1 MTAAPNVV
9 ELRQYTLLPGTRDG
23 LIDLFDQ
30 YFVDGQENVGI
41 HVIGQFRDLD
51 DPDRFVWLRG
61 FDTKTAR
68 RTALTYFYESPVW
81 LAHRQTATATM
92 SDTDNALLLQPTYL
106 GPRYPRPGESHPSRS
121 TRSLI
126 TITIASLASPLTV
139 ADHNLGAAIRSELI
153 ATGAD
158 IIATFASHTE
168 ENSFP
173 ALPVRQ
179 EHVMGWM
186 TGFDSAE
193 SGNQHQEHLRRTPGW
208 AGVLDRLAARSN
220 GLPPQHLRL
229 RPTNRSQLR

>member
-1 MTAAPNVV
+1 VV
-9 ELRQYTLLPGTRDG
+9 ELRQYTLHPEARDG
-23 LIDLFDQ
+23 LIALFDQ

-41 HVIGQFRDLD
+41 QVIGQFRDLD

-61 FDTKTAR
+61 FDTMTGR
-68 RTALTYFYESPVW
+68 RTALTHFYESPVW

-92 SDTDNALLLQPTYL
+92 SDTDNALLVEPTYL

-121 TRSLI
+121 TGSLI
-126 TITIASLASPLTV
+126 AITIASLTGPITV
-139 ADHNLGAAIRSELI
+139 ADRKLGDTIRSELI

-158 IIATFASHTE
+158 IIATFTSHAE

-179 EHVMGWM
+179 DHVMGWI
-186 TGFDSAE
+186 TRFDSDE
-193 SGNQHQEHLRRTPGW
+193 SYNQKQDHLRRTTGW

-220 GLPPQHLRL
+220 GLPLQHLRL
-229 RPTNRSQLR
+229 RPTNRSMLR